1 MNVKV
6 NVRNEMI
13 RVLAKMTISGVSI
26 RLIVNVI
33 KHTGCKVDE
42 YLDIKNYQKSKN
54 HTYYFFNDV
63 ISVKTFDPNKIKT
76 KEKSYKSILI
86 YYIGYVRVK

>member
-1 MNVKV
+1 
-6 NVRNEMI
+6 MI
-13 RVLAKMTISGVSI
+13 RVLAKMTICGVSI

-54 HTYYFFNDV
+54 HTY
-63 ISVKTFDPNKIKT
+63 
-76 KEKSYKSILI
+76 
-86 YYIGYVRVK
+86 